1 MHLHAAWWCWANISW
16 SSCTC
21 LAAAVVA
28 FSVIKWIILF
38 CRFWRWVGWLW
49 VLRLWWC
56 SSWLCSCCTDMET
69 LRSSSAWCCLARC
82 WPGIC
87 ASSSSLFYLWTS
99 ARSVPVQVIKN
110 LLFWF
115 DRCSLNAT
123 CAFILSTQT
132 IYNQCKID
140 REQKSV
146 STFTPLPTNHTT
158 SNGTATPTKRLEKH
172 M

>member
-1 MHLHAAWWCWANISW
+1 MLLHAAWRCWANISS

-21 LAAAVVA
+21 LAAAVVS
-28 FSVIKWIILF
+28 FSVIKWIIVF
-38 CRFWRWVGWLW
+38 CRFRRWVGWLW

-99 ARSVPVQVIKN
+99 ARSVPFQVIRN
-110 LLFWF
+110 LPIRLE
-115 DRCSLNAT
+115 RCSLNAYVCLHFVYT
-123 CAFILSTQT
+123 DHLQPVQDRPGTEACLHIHAVT
-132 IYNQCKID
+132 NQSHNLKWD
-140 REQKSV
+140 SY
-146 STFTPLPTNHTT
+146 TY
-158 SNGTATPTKRLEKH
+158 
-172 M
+172 